1 MRKRAVWGAV
11 AITALAGCAGAG
23 YSWVPMPGNS
33 GSFAQADARC
43 DYETSSSTQGTDY
56 RYRTVFGQELD
67 RALRKSDLYEK
78 CMRVQG
84 FQKVSNSISQTPANP
99 KWKIL
104 EDDWAASKERRQQLR
119 VQLTSNPT
127 TANAEEVRAE
137 IQSLNVRVRELERKL
152 SYAPSQ
158 PVSTD

>member
-1 MRKRAVWGAV
+1 MKKLAASAAVTIMLV
-11 AITALAGCAGAG
+11 GCAGAG
-23 YSWVPMPGNS
+23 YTWVPMPGNS

-43 DYETSSSTQGTDY
+43 DYETSAATQGTDY
-56 RYRTVFGQELD
+56 RYRTVLGQELD
-67 RALRKSDLYEK
+67 RALRKNDLYDK

-84 FQKVSNSISQTPANP
+84 FQKVSNSFSQTPVNP

-104 EDDWAASKERRQQLR
+104 EDDWAASKERREQLR
-119 VQLTSNPT
+119 AQLTSNPT
-127 TANAEEVRAE
+127 APDAEDMRAE

-158 PVSTD
+158 PVSTE